1 MLRSLVTLSTEVT
14 SRNIEETVMFF
25 GGNFEYCRNQ
35 SCWQF
40 LEKLIEISVLSTF
53 MILRKDFF
61 MFMYLCK
68 EFKINNPKIDKNQGN
83 IYYYL
88 LNYVYNVLLCIF
100 RTEVKKRIVCKYF
113 EKYSTHIN
121 R

>member
-1 MLRSLVTLSTEVT
+1 MLRSLVTLSTELT
-14 SRNIEETVMFF
+14 SRNIEETVTFF
-25 GGNFEYCRNQ
+25 GGNFEYCWNQ

-53 MILRKDFF
+53 MISRKGFF
-61 MFMYLCK
+61 MFMYCK
-68 EFKINNPKIDKNQGN
+68 EFKINNPKNDKNQGN

-100 RTEVKKRIVCKYF
+100 RTEVRF
-113 EKYSTHIN
+113 ANSL
-121 R
+121 